1 MNDNITIRVQYGQ
14 NQISIVH
21 IRYRAKILSARKI
34 NRTSGPA
41 TEELEDLNR
50 IVREAAERN
59 QVMAQGMKATEIKL
73 AEIREPLPRREDFGV
88 RVRSLIQHCE
98 EVWRLLSDLEMPL
111 W

>member
-1 MNDNITIRVQYGQ
+1 
-14 NQISIVH
+14 
-21 IRYRAKILSARKI
+21 
-34 NRTSGPA
+34 
-41 TEELEDLNR
+41 
-50 IVREAAERN
+50 
-59 QVMAQGMKATEIKL
+59 MAQGMKATEIKL